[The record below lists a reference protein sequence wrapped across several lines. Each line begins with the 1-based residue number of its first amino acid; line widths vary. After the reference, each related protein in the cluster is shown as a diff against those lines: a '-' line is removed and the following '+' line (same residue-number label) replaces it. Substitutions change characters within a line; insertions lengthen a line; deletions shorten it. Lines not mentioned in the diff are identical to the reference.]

1 MAYWAKNH
9 VAVLT
14 RVAHQMT
21 YLDLSKPNL
30 AEANILKAFES

>member
-1 MAYWAKNH
+1 
-9 VAVLT
+9 
-14 RVAHQMT
+14 MT